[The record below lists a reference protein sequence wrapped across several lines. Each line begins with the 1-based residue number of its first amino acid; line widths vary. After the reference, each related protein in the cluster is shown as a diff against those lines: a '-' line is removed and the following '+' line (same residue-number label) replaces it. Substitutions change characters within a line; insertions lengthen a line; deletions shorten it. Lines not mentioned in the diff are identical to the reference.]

1 MVCSQCA
8 GAFSQKHNSRT
19 CPMKEQVV
27 TVPEPERIQKTQ
39 KIKVAK
45 PLEGLSG
52 CKNIWKEP
60 KSLYTAK
67 KLVKPLEDLAGCKN
81 IWKEPKS
88 FYTAKKIVK
97 PLEDLA
103 GCKNIW
109 KEPKSFYTTKKIVKV
124 KAIKHV
130 NKGNTTCSLC
140 ECKGHNKRSCTT
152 FDGDQYIC
160 PPCADQT
167 GRGFCFAKLTAEQA
181 NDVAKTLNFV
191 NPLN

>member
-1 MVCSQCA
+1 MIIKETTLDFHKLLKSHKPTLLISMVCSHCA
-8 GAFSQKHNSRT
+8 GAFTPNHNSRT

-27 TVPEPERIQKTQ
+27 NVPDSAPTQKVQ
-39 KIKVAK
+39 KIKATK
-45 PLEGLSG
+45 PLEGLAG

-60 KSLYTAK
+60 KSFYTAK

-97 PLEDLA
+97 
-103 GCKNIW
+103 
-109 KEPKSFYTTKKIVKV
+109 V
-124 KAIKHV
+124 KATKHV

-140 ECKGHNKRSCTT
+140 SSKGHNKRSCTT
-152 FDGDQYIC
+152 FDDDQYIC

-167 GRGFCFAKLTAEQA
+167 GRGFCFAKFTAEQA
-181 NDVAKTLNFV
+181 NDVAKTMNFV